1 MSLGNDRRGDAGPA
15 RGLPR
20 LTGAGTLKH
29 IRSVLPAVFPEVSS
43 VRRKVF
49 LMNRV
54 RWRKR
59 LIFAVKIVVAVVVA
73 WGLGRHILRT
83 WADLK
88 RHELVLQV
96 SPGFLALSG
105 LLYLVGLTLCGLFYD
120 DVLKA
125 SATPIAR
132 LAAVRAY
139 LISHLGKYVPG
150 KAMVVVMRAGMSAP
164 HGARGATAAIAT
176 FYETLVMMAAGGLI
190 AAAGF
195 GLSSNPPVELGGDPP
210 IFTFIL
216 PILGT
221 VVIQVLSLLGLLG
234 LGLGLLFLIVSW
246 PPIFRRIART
256 ASLPISGGGPDALPL
271 FSRRLLGLGLL
282 RTTLAWLAMGLS
294 QLLVIRG
301 LTPWGPHELLAA
313 FPLVVGSVALATVA
327 GFVIAV
333 FPGGL
338 GVREGVL
345 MYALGPALGA
355 DLAVVAALVL
365 RLVWVAAEFVA
376 ALALA
381 PLGAREADPPPPI
394 EQPGQPSTSGSS

>member
-1 MSLGNDRRGDAGPA
+1 MS
-15 RGLPR
+15 
-20 LTGAGTLKH
+20 
-29 IRSVLPAVFPEVSS
+29 
-43 VRRKVF
+43 
-49 LMNRV
+49 RV

-59 LIFAVKIVVAVVVA
+59 LIAAVKIVIAVVVV

-83 WADLK
+83 WTDLQ
-88 RHELVLQV
+88 RHETPLQI

-105 LLYLVGLTLCGLFYD
+105 LLYLAGLVLCGLFYD

-125 SATPIAR
+125 SPTPIPR

-195 GLSSNPPVELGGDPP
+195 GLSGSPRVELGGDPP
-210 IFTFIL
+210 VLTFIL
-216 PILGT
+216 PILGL
-221 VVIQVLSLLGLLG
+221 VVVQVVSLLGLVG

-256 ASLPISGGGPDALPL
+256 ATLPIPGGGPDALPF

-294 QLLVIRG
+294 QLAVIRG
-301 LTPWGPHELLAA
+301 LTPLGPHELFAA

-365 RLVWVAAEFVA
+365 RLVWVASEFVA

-381 PLGAREADPPPPI
+381 PLGAPEVVLSAPI
-394 EQPGQPSTSGSS
+394 EQPEQPSTAGPS